1 MATGPTEHNDPFD
14 IRWDNLPSGSD
25 EQEKET
31 TPTEE
36 RAGELPVELPPPGG
50 ENTPADYDAS
60 RVLTELLSFHY
71 YGTREADA
79 DPSTIRLVPALL
91 YRYQDLSRVRYE
103 YPLCLVEDGGDVPAM
118 SLSRIFDDVAEQ
130 TADEVEAADRAKH
143 HLLQLEYTIRSFSTD
158 GASARK
164 GRAGRVSSLGRL
176 SDLWDR
182 ATDELLASEKFSE
195 EKAALL
201 RSDLEKARKV
211 LSVDGDVIPCGT
223 DAPARLF
230 AASVATFWR
239 GCNRS
244 WLEDL
249 DGVVRGLEDILAA
262 DYDRSDA
269 SKSAEHLKE
278 SAGTPTDDELD
289 FDAMSKILSESHV
302 GNSLPQERRDRIQA
316 SLDAIRRVRP
326 LYSELSGENDEA
338 LPFPLETV
346 VNDCGLAAEQYRARM
361 NVMAGFFKSVRIAR
375 LEIGNHYR
383 PESHD
388 SFFEN
393 FDATRL
399 TEEEIV
405 HCPPVLLRLD
415 RRFFAKRG
423 KSALLDLFDSG
434 IPVKVLAELDD
445 LSGRDD
451 TGDPTATPGWSA
463 RIASI
468 AMSLGHVYV
477 MQSAVSRP
485 SYIQDTMMAGLNYNG
500 PALFSVYT
508 GSSENQPG
516 FASYLAAA
524 AALESR
530 VFPSFSFDPGRGETF
545 RERFDIAGNP
555 QKDAAWAQDSFEYLT
570 GVDQKSAVELT
581 FTPADFLLLDSRFGD
596 QFWPVPRSYW
606 QSEIMPFGEY
616 LQSDPDTVERKV
628 PYVTAV
634 AEDNSVVRVVVTRKV
649 LSAVDRAAD
658 YWRRLQELGGID
670 NSHAL
675 AALAGEK
682 ARLEEEKRLEVEEI
696 EKKYSTD
703 LDRDIGALSEEII
716 RRIAGQLIAGGA
728 AGSAPT
734 MSFPATPPSAPAP
747 TEAPASQE
755 AAAEA
760 VEEEEEEAVSFDDPY
775 IDTPLCTS
783 CNDCTNIN
791 SQLFAYNENKQA
803 FIRDASAGSFK
814 DLVLSAEK
822 CPVKIIHPGKP
833 KNPNEPDLDDLI
845 DRAARF
851 N

>member
-1 MATGPTEHNDPFD
+1 MATGPTEHDDPFE
-14 IRWDNLPSGSD
+14 IRWDVLQSESD
-25 EQEKET
+25 EQDKET

-50 ENTPADYDAS
+50 EISPADQDAS
-60 RVLTELLSFHY
+60 RVLNELLSFHY
-71 YGTREADA
+71 YGTRETEAE
-79 DPSTIRLVPALL
+79 PSAARLVPALL
-91 YRYQDLSRVRYE
+91 HRYQDLSRVRYE
-103 YPLCLVEDGGDVPAM
+103 YPLCLVEDSGDVPAM
-118 SLSRIFDDVAEQ
+118 SLSRIFDEVAEQ

-164 GRAGRVSSLGRL
+164 GRAGRVSRLGRL

-182 ATDELLASEKFSE
+182 ATEELLASEKISE

-201 RSDLEKARKV
+201 RSDLERARKV
-211 LSVDGDVIPCGT
+211 LSVDGDVIPCGSDT
-223 DAPARLF
+223 PARLF

-239 GCNRS
+239 GRNRG

-249 DGVVRGLEDILAA
+249 DVVVRGLEDILAA

-278 SAGTPTDDELD
+278 SAGTPTEDELD

-302 GNSLPQERRDRIQA
+302 GTSLPKERRDRIQA
-316 SLDAIRRVRP
+316 TLHAIRRVRP
-326 LYSELSGENDEA
+326 LYSDLSGGNDEA

-346 VNDCGLAAEQYRARM
+346 VNDCGLAVEQYRARM
-361 NVMAGFFKSVRIAR
+361 DVMAGFFKSVRIAR

-399 TEEEIV
+399 TEEEIT
-405 HCPPVLLRLD
+405 HCPPVLLQLD

-423 KSALLDLFDSG
+423 KSALLDLFESG

-445 LSGRDD
+445 LTGRDD
-451 TGDPTATPGWSA
+451 AGNPTASPGWSA
-463 RIASI
+463 RIGSI

-477 MQSAVSRP
+477 MQSAVSLP
-485 SYIQDTMMAGLNYNG
+485 SYIQDSLMAGLSYTG
-500 PALFSVYT
+500 PALFSVYS
-508 GSSENQPG
+508 GNSEHQPG
-516 FASYLAAA
+516 FPSYLVAAA
-524 AALESR
+524 ATESR

-545 RERFDIAGNP
+545 RERFDVTGNP
-555 QKDAAWAQDSFEYLT
+555 QKDAAWARESFEYLT
-570 GVDQKSAVELT
+570 GVDQKSAELT
-581 FTPADFLLLDSRFGD
+581 FTPADFLLTDSRFGG
-596 QFWPVPRSYW
+596 QFWQVQQSHW
-606 QSEIMPFGEY
+606 QNEMMPLGDY

-634 AEDNSVVRVVVTRKV
+634 AEDNSVVRVVVTRKL

-658 YWRRLQELGGID
+658 HWRGLQELGGID

-696 EKKYSTD
+696 EKKYSTE

-728 AGSAPT
+728 ASPAPT
-734 MSFPATPPSAPAP
+734 MSFPATLPSATAPTQAPAP
-747 TEAPASQE
+747 QE
-755 AAAEA
+755 AAGEA

-783 CNDCTNIN
+783 CNDCTAIN

-814 DLVLSAEK
+814 DLVLAAEK

-833 KNPNEPDLDDLI
+833 KNPNETDLDALI